1 MNTKD
6 IGVKGEKA
14 VARYLRL
21 RLYRILERNYN
32 SRYGELDIIATNWKY
47 LCFVEV
53 KTRSEKSLGSP
64 AEYVDKYK
72 QNRLI
77 KTAFSYLKRNPTKLM
92 PRFDIAEVYHKDG
105 KFRTSAGHGGHFRA
119 GSRHLA
125 RDRKYRRQCLFALRL
140 W

>member
-1 MNTKD
+1 MSTKD

-14 VARYLRL
+14 VVNYLRL
-21 RLYRILERNYN
+21 RLHKILERNYTT
-32 SRYGELDIIATNWKY
+32 RYGELDIIARNHKY

-53 KTRSEKSLGSP
+53 KTRSENSYGSP

-77 KTAFSYLKRNPTKLM
+77 KTAFAYLKRNPTKLM

-105 KFRTSAGHGGHFRA
+105 KFKINYIKNAFIVTKENYHN
-119 GSRHLA
+119 
-125 RDRKYRRQCLFALRL
+125 Y
-140 W
+140 

>member
-6 IGVKGEKA
+6 IGIKGESA
-14 VARYLRL
+14 VARYLKL
-21 RLYRILERNYN
+21 RFYRILERNYD
-32 SRYGELDIIATNWKY
+32 SRYGELDIIASNWKY

-105 KFRTSAGHGGHFRA
+105 KFRINYIENAFEVTKENYHN
-119 GSRHLA
+119 
-125 RDRKYRRQCLFALRL
+125 Y
-140 W
+140 